1 MKTLPT
7 YEVRAYIGS
16 VRGYDGE
23 NFNKEELIEAIGHYQ
38 SIIEQDLAIA
48 VRVTPTSF
56 VFQNYVEDGW
66 EIAAINYPRFPKKPR
81 QIDDFMFGLSRYLLN
96 RFEQNRMSV
105 VSPSVT
111 ILLESVNPGENPK
124 RAS

>member
-16 VRGYDGE
+16 VRGYDGAS
-23 NFNKEELIEAIGHYQ
+23 FSKEDLIGAIGHYQ
-38 SIIEQDLAIA
+38 KVAEQGIVMA

-56 VFQNYVEDGW
+56 VYQDYVEDGW
-66 EIAAINYPRFPKKPR
+66 EIAAINYPRFPK
-81 QIDDFMFGLSRYLLN
+81 QQGQVDDFMIGLAKYLLN

-105 VSPSVT
+105 VSPSITV
-111 ILLESVNPGENPK
+111 LLECENPEENPK
-124 RAS
+124 R